1 MNSSVNQLALLEEII
16 SRNCIIIFFGFTIIC
31 INGTFV
37 VTFFKSS
44 IFYTDPRYILYVH
57 LVVNDMLMVWISV
70 TLHVMSYTL
79 QSVNIS
85 LCSVLLFIASTTQ
98 KITPLNLAGMA
109 VERYIAICKPLHHP
123 HICTVHRTYILI
135 CLIWVTGALPA
146 LANVIIAAIF
156 QTFNAFNTVPFC
168 ASSYVYVSVYH
179 DTRNKAVQG
188 IYMSTVWIIVVF
200 TYCRVLLTA
209 RRMSTDKVSAK
220 KAQNTIMLHG
230 VQLLLCM
237 LSYTTPVLDTVLV
250 FLMPARQR
258 DIRFWN
264 YFLTN
269 ITPRLL
275 SPLIYGVR
283 DQTFVKHM
291 KKIYLG
297 RIFIIKIESV
307 KQ

>member
-1 MNSSVNQLALLEEII
+1 MNSSVIQLAFEELI
-16 SRNCIIIFFGFTIIC
+16 SKNCIIVFLGFTIIC

-37 VTFFKSS
+37 FTFYQSS
-44 IFYTDPRYILYVH
+44 VLYTDPRYILYVH

-70 TLHVMSYTL
+70 TLYVMSYVL
-79 QSVNIS
+79 QSVNMV
-85 LCSVLLFIASTTQ
+85 LCSVLLIIASTTQ
-98 KITPLNLAGMA
+98 KNSPLNLAGMA

-123 HICTVHRTYILI
+123 HICTIHRTYILI
-135 CLIWVTGALPA
+135 CLIWVAGAIPPVTDLIISSVLRPF
-146 LANVIIAAIF
+146 NVF
-156 QTFNAFNTVPFC
+156 STVSFC
-168 ASSYVYVSVYH
+168 ASSAVYVSVYH
-179 DTRNKAVQG
+179 DERNKAVQG

-209 RRMSTDKVSAK
+209 RKISTNKVSAK

-237 LSYTTPVLDTVLV
+237 LSYATPVLDTVLV
-250 FLMPARQR
+250 LLMPAQQR
-258 DIRFWN
+258 NIRFWN

-269 ITPRLL
+269 IIPRLL

-291 KKIYLG
+291 KKIFLG
-297 RIFIIKIESV
+297 RMLIVKIE
-307 KQ
+307 QQ